1 MKKIVSF
8 AAALLFTVL
17 LVACGGGNKM
27 ADGVYTAQVD
37 DAFVEAYGHGWRE
50 VLQVTFKDGKIVD
63 AVYDGVNADGQRK
76 SEPGVYEMDP
86 SPIDWLPK
94 LEQNIINNADGKVD
108 AVAGA
113 TSSSS
118 NAEQLLKAIMQ
129 NGKPGET
136 ITVSITPAK

>member
-1 MKKIVSF
+1 MKKCF
-8 AAALLFTVL
+8 ALATALLMMIL

-50 VLQVTFKDGKIVD
+50 FLEVTFKDGKIVNV
-63 AVYDGVNADGQRK
+63 VYDGVNADGQHK
-76 SEPGVYEMDP
+76 SDPGVYNMEP
-86 SPIDWLPK
+86 SPTEWLPQ
-94 LEQNIINNADGKVD
+94 LQENIKNNVDGKID

-118 NAEQLLKAIMQ
+118 NAQQLLDAIYK
-129 NGKPGET
+129 NGKAGET